1 VTFRKEPAELDN
13 VAARPKQRDM
23 SFSAV
28 VVAAG
33 AGLRAGPGEPK
44 AWRML
49 GSRPL
54 VRWSVE
60 GLLSAGAREVV
71 VVVARDRL
79 AQVDEA
85 LSGLEGWRAVT
96 GGRTR
101 ADSVQA
107 GLAAITAGRTQPVL
121 VHDAAR
127 PFVTRAHVDR
137 LLAALDLADG
147 AVPALPVPDTL
158 KRGDGL
164 VDETVSREGLWRAQ
178 TPQAFRSGRLKAAY
192 RRWPANEEPTDDA
205 SVVERAGGHVAMVP
219 GDPMLMKLTWPE
231 DFLMAEQ
238 LAASRRIVRTG
249 FGVDAHRFGPGP
261 VIWLCGIRIEHD
273 LGLVGHSD
281 ADCGLHAL
289 TDAVL
294 GAIAAGDIGE
304 HFPPTDPRWKGASSD
319 QFLAHAV
326 QLAAARGGR
335 ILNADVTLI
344 CERPK
349 IRPHRDAMRRRIAD
363 LLALPVDRVSV
374 KATTTEGMGFTG
386 REEGLMA
393 QAVVSVETPL

>member
-1 VTFRKEPAELDN
+1 
-13 VAARPKQRDM
+13 M

-33 AGLRAGPGEPK
+33 SGLRAGPGEPK
-44 AWRML
+44 AWRAL
-49 GSRPL
+49 GGKPI

-79 AQVDEA
+79 AQADEA
-85 LSGLEGWRAVT
+85 LAGLEGWKAVT

-101 ADSVQA
+101 AESVQA
-107 GLAAITAGRTQPVL
+107 GLAAITAGRNQPVL

-137 LLAALDLADG
+137 LLAALEVADG
-147 AVPALPVPDTL
+147 AILTLPVPDTL

-164 VDETVSREGLWRAQ
+164 VDETVSRDGLWRAQ
-178 TPQAFRSGRLKAAY
+178 TPQAFRFGRLKAAY
-192 RRWPANEEPTDDA
+192 RRWPATEEPTDDA
-205 SVVERAGGHVAMVP
+205 AVMERAGGHVAMTP
-219 GDPMLMKLTWPE
+219 GDPMLMKLTYPE
-231 DFLMAEQ
+231 DFLLAEQ
-238 LAASRRIVRTG
+238 LAASRRIVRMG
-249 FGVDAHRFGPGP
+249 QGVDAHRFGPGD

-294 GAIAAGDIGE
+294 GAIAAADIGE
-304 HFPPTDPRWKGASSD
+304 HFPPSDPRWKGASSD
-319 QFLAHAV
+319 QFLTHAV
-326 QLAAARGGR
+326 SLVAAQGGR

-349 IRPHRDAMRRRIAD
+349 IRPHRDAMRARIAD
-363 LLALPVDRVSV
+363 LLGIPIDRVSV

-393 QAVVSVETPL
+393 QAVVAVETPL

>member
-1 VTFRKEPAELDN
+1 
-13 VAARPKQRDM
+13 M

-33 AGLRAGPGEPK
+33 EGLRAGPGEPK
-44 AWRML
+44 AWRQV
-49 GSRPL
+49 GGRAL

-71 VVVARDRL
+71 VVVAHDRL
-79 AQVDEA
+79 AAVDGVLA
-85 LSGLEGWRAVT
+85 GLAGWRAVT
-96 GGRTR
+96 GGKTR

-107 GLAAITAGRTQPVL
+107 GLAALSCGRNLVVL

-137 LLAALDLADG
+137 LLAALELADG

-158 KRGDGL
+158 KRGEGL
-164 VDETVSREGLWRAQ
+164 IEATVSREGLWRAQ
-178 TPQAFRSGRLKAAY
+178 TPQAFRFGRLKAAY

-205 SVVERAGGHVAMVP
+205 SVMERAGGHVAMAP
-219 GDPMLMKLTWPE
+219 GDPMLMKLTYPE
-231 DFLMAEQ
+231 DFLLAEQ

-249 FGVDAHRFGPGP
+249 FGLDAHRFGPGT
-261 VIWLCGIRIEHD
+261 VVVLGGIRIEHD

-281 ADCGLHAL
+281 ADVGLHAL

-294 GAIAAGDIGE
+294 GAIAEGDIGL
-304 HFPPTDPRWKGASSD
+304 HFPPSNPKWKGASSD
-319 QFLAHAV
+319 QFLLHAV
-326 QLAAARGGR
+326 KLAQAKGAR
-335 ILNADVTLI
+335 LLSADLTLI

-349 IRPHRDAMRRRIAD
+349 IGPHRDAMRARIAE
-363 LLALPVDRVSV
+363 LLGLGIDRVSV

>member
-1 VTFRKEPAELDN
+1 
-13 VAARPKQRDM
+13 M

-44 AWRML
+44 VWRML
-49 GSRPL
+49 GGRPII
-54 VRWSVE
+54 RWSVE

-79 AQVDEA
+79 GDVDEA
-85 LSGLEGWRAVT
+85 LAGLANWKAVT

-127 PFVTRAHVDR
+127 PFVTREHVGR
-137 LLAALDLADG
+137 LLAALDFADG
-147 AVPALPVPDTL
+147 AVPVLPVPDTL

-178 TPQAFRSGRLKAAY
+178 TPQAFRFGRLKAAY
-192 RRWPANEEPTDDA
+192 RRWPVSEEPTDDA
-205 SVVERAGGHVAMVP
+205 SVMERAGGHVAMVA
-219 GDPMLMKLTWPE
+219 GDPMLMKLTYPE
-231 DFLMAEQ
+231 DFLLAEQ
-238 LAASRRIVRTG
+238 LAGSRRIVRAG
-249 FGVDAHRFGPGP
+249 LGIDAHRFGPGK
-261 VIWLCGIRIEHD
+261 VVWLCGIRIEHE

-281 ADCGLHAL
+281 ADVGLHAL
-289 TDAVL
+289 TDAIL
-294 GAIAAGDIGE
+294 GAIGEGDIGE
-304 HFPPTDPRWKGASSD
+304 HFPPSDPRWKGASSD
-319 QFLAHAV
+319 QFLRHAV
-326 QLAAARGGR
+326 SLVARQGGR
-335 ILNADVTLI
+335 ILNADLTLV

-349 IRPHRDAMRRRIAD
+349 VKPHRQAMRERIAE
-363 LLALPVDRVSV
+363 LLQIPLGRVSV

-393 QAVVSVETPL
+393 QAVVSVETPP

>member
-1 VTFRKEPAELDN
+1 
-13 VAARPKQRDM
+13 M
-23 SFSAV
+23 SFSGV

-33 AGLRAGPGEPK
+33 EGLRAGPGEPK
-44 AWRML
+44 AWRLL
-49 GSRPL
+49 GSRAL

-79 AQVDEA
+79 AAIDEV
-85 LSGLEGWRAVT
+85 LEGLQGWSAVT
-96 GGRTR
+96 GGKTR

-107 GLAAITAGRTQPVL
+107 GLAALTCGRNQPVL

-127 PFVTRAHVDR
+127 PFVTRAHVER
-137 LLAALDLADG
+137 LLAALELADG
-147 AVPALPVPDTL
+147 AVPTLPVPDTL
-158 KRGDGL
+158 KRGEGL

-178 TPQAFRSGRLKAAY
+178 TPQAFRFAKLKAAY

-205 SVVERAGGHVAMVP
+205 SVMERAGGSVAMVA
-219 GDPMLMKLTWPE
+219 GDPMLMKLTYPE

-249 FGVDAHRFGPGP
+249 FGVDAHRFGPGA
-261 VIWLCGIRIEHD
+261 VVWLGGIRIEHD

-281 ADCGLHAL
+281 ADAGLHAL
-289 TDAVL
+289 TDALL
-294 GAIAAGDIGE
+294 GAVAEGDIGQ
-304 HFPPTDPRWKGASSD
+304 HFPPSDPKWKGASSD
-319 QFLAHAV
+319 QFLLHAV
-326 QLAAARGGR
+326 KLAQAKGGK
-335 ILNADVTLI
+335 ILSADLTLI

-349 IRPHRDAMRRRIAD
+349 IGPHRDAMRARIAE
-363 LLALPVDRVSV
+363 LLGLPIGRVSV

-393 QAVVSVETPL
+393 QAVVNVETPL

>member
-1 VTFRKEPAELDN
+1 
-13 VAARPKQRDM
+13 
-23 SFSAV
+23 
-28 VVAAG
+28 
-33 AGLRAGPGEPK
+33 
-44 AWRML
+44 ML
-49 GSRPL
+49 GGRPL
-54 VRWSVE
+54 IRWSVE

-71 VVVARDRL
+71 VVVAHDRL
-79 AQVDEA
+79 GQVDEA
-85 LSGLEGWRAVT
+85 LAGLVGWRAVT
-96 GGRTR
+96 GGMTR

-107 GLAAITAGRTQPVL
+107 GLAALTAARNEPVL

-127 PFVTRAHVDR
+127 PFVTRTHVDR
-137 LLAALDLADG
+137 LLAALDVADG

-178 TPQAFRSGRLKAAY
+178 TPQAFRFGRLKAAY
-192 RRWPANEEPTDDA
+192 RRWPATEEPTDDA
-205 SVVERAGGHVAMVP
+205 SVMERAGGHVAMVP

-231 DFLMAEQ
+231 DFLMGEQ

-249 FGVDAHRFGPGP
+249 FGVDAHRFGPGDA
-261 VIWLCGIRIEHD
+261 VWLGGIRIEHD
-273 LGLVGHSD
+273 MGLVGHSD

-289 TDAVL
+289 TDALL
-294 GAIAAGDIGE
+294 GAIAEGDIGE

-319 QFLAHAV
+319 QFLVHAV
-326 QLAAARGGR
+326 KMTAAKGGQ
-335 ILNADVTLI
+335 IINADLTLI

-349 IRPHRDAMRRRIAD
+349 IRPHRDAMRARIAE
-363 LLALPVDRVSV
+363 LLGLPIDRVSV

-393 QAVVSVETPL
+393 QAVVNVETPG

>member
-1 VTFRKEPAELDN
+1 
-13 VAARPKQRDM
+13 M

-44 AWRML
+44 AWRSL
-49 GSRPL
+49 GGRPI

-79 AQVDEA
+79 SQVDEA
-85 LSGLEGWRAVT
+85 LAGLSNWRAVT
-96 GGRTR
+96 GGKTR
-101 ADSVQA
+101 AESVQA
-107 GLAAITAGRTQPVL
+107 GLAAVTAGRDQPVL
-121 VHDAAR
+121 IHDAAR
-127 PFVTRAHVDR
+127 PFVTREHVER
-137 LLAALDLADG
+137 LLAALDVSDG
-147 AVPALPVPDTL
+147 AIPVLPVPDTL
-158 KRGDGL
+158 KRGDAL
-164 VDETVSREGLWRAQ
+164 VDETVSRDGLWRAQ
-178 TPQAFRSGRLKAAY
+178 TPQAFKAGKLKAAY
-192 RRWPANEEPTDDA
+192 RAWPVGEEPTDDA
-205 SVVERAGGHVAMVP
+205 SVVERAGGSVAMVP
-219 GDPMLMKLTWPE
+219 GDPLLMKLTYPQ
-231 DFLMAEQ
+231 DFMMAEQ
-238 LAASRRIVRTG
+238 LAGSRRIVRMG
-249 FGVDAHRFGPGP
+249 QGIDAHRFGPGD
-261 VIWLCGIRIEHD
+261 VVWLCGVRIQHD

-294 GAIAAGDIGE
+294 GAIADGDIGE
-304 HFPPTDPRWKGASSD
+304 HFPPSDPQWKGASSD
-319 QFLAHAV
+319 RFLIHAMNRV
-326 QLAAARGGR
+326 GAVGGR

-349 IRPHRDAMRRRIAD
+349 IRPHRDAMRARIAE
-363 LLALPVDRVSV
+363 LLGLPVHRVSV

-393 QAVVSVETPL
+393 QAVVAVECPP

>member
-1 VTFRKEPAELDN
+1 
-13 VAARPKQRDM
+13 M

-33 AGLRAGPGEPK
+33 SGLRAGPGEPK
-44 AWRML
+44 AWRTL
-49 GSRPL
+49 GGKPI

-71 VVVARDRL
+71 VVVAHDRL
-79 AQVDEA
+79 AQADEA
-85 LSGLEGWRAVT
+85 LAGLEGWKAVT

-101 ADSVQA
+101 AESVQA
-107 GLAAITAGRTQPVL
+107 GLAAITAGRNQPVL

-137 LLAALDLADG
+137 LLAALEVADG
-147 AVPALPVPDTL
+147 AIPTLPVPDTL
-158 KRGDGL
+158 KRGEGL

-178 TPQAFRSGRLKAAY
+178 TPQAFRFARLKAAY
-192 RRWPANEEPTDDA
+192 RRWPATEEPTDDA
-205 SVVERAGGHVAMVP
+205 AVMERAGGHVAMTA
-219 GDPMLMKLTWPE
+219 GDPMLMKLTYPE
-231 DFLMAEQ
+231 DFLLAEQ
-238 LAASRRIVRTG
+238 LAASRRIVRMG
-249 FGVDAHRFGPGP
+249 QGVDAHRFGPGD
-261 VIWLCGIRIEHD
+261 VVWLCGIRIEHD

-294 GAIAAGDIGE
+294 GAIAAADIGE
-304 HFPPTDPRWKGASSD
+304 HFPPSDPRWKGASSD
-319 QFLAHAV
+319 QFLTHAV
-326 QLAAARGGR
+326 SLVAAQGGR

-349 IRPHRDAMRRRIAD
+349 IRPHRDAMRARIAD
-363 LLALPVDRVSV
+363 LLGIPIDRVSV

-393 QAVVSVETPL
+393 QAVVAVETPL

>member
-1 VTFRKEPAELDN
+1 
-13 VAARPKQRDM
+13 M

-44 AWRML
+44 AWRTL

-79 AQVDEA
+79 GAVDEA
-85 LSGLEGWRAVT
+85 LAGLEGWKAVT
-96 GGRTR
+96 GGATR

-107 GLAAITAGRTQPVL
+107 GLAALTCGRTQPVL

-137 LLAALDLADG
+137 LLAALDVAEG

-164 VDETVSREGLWRAQ
+164 IDGTVSREGLWRAQ
-178 TPQAFRSGRLKAAY
+178 TPQAFRFGRLKAAY
-192 RRWPANEEPTDDA
+192 RKWPTGQEPTDDA
-205 SVVERAGGHVAMVP
+205 AVVERAGGSVAMIP
-219 GDPMLMKLTWPE
+219 GDPMLMKLTYPE

-238 LAASRRIVRTG
+238 LAASRRLIRMG
-249 FGVDAHRFGPGP
+249 QGIDAHRFGPGD
-261 VIWLCGIRIEHD
+261 VVWLCGIRIQHD

-281 ADCGLHAL
+281 ADAGLHAL

-294 GAIAAGDIGE
+294 GAIGEGDIGE
-304 HFPPTDPRWKGASSD
+304 HFPPSDPRWKGASSD
-319 QFLAHAV
+319 QFLTHAV
-326 QLAAARGGR
+326 DLLTRKGGR
-335 ILNADVTLI
+335 IVNADVTLI

-349 IRPHRDAMRRRIAD
+349 VGPHRKEMRQRIAD
-363 LLALPVDRVSV
+363 LLRVPLDRVSV

-393 QAVVSVETPL
+393 QAVVAVETPL

>member
-1 VTFRKEPAELDN
+1 
-13 VAARPKQRDM
+13 M

-44 AWRML
+44 AWRTL
-49 GSRPL
+49 GSRPI

-71 VVVARDRL
+71 VVVAHDRM

-85 LSGLEGWRAVT
+85 LAGLEGWKAVT

-107 GLAAITAGRTQPVL
+107 GLAAITAGRNQPVL

-127 PFVTRAHVDR
+127 PFVTREHVDR

-158 KRGDGL
+158 KRGEGL
-164 VDETVSREGLWRAQ
+164 IDETVPRDGLWRAQ
-178 TPQAFRSGRLKAAY
+178 TPQAFKAGRLKAAY
-192 RRWPANEEPTDDA
+192 RRWPAGEEPTDDA
-205 SVVERAGGHVAMVP
+205 AVVERAGGHVAMVP
-219 GDPMLMKLTWPE
+219 GDPMLMKLTYPE

-238 LAASRRIVRTG
+238 LAASRRMVRMG
-249 FGVDAHRFGPGP
+249 QGIDAHRFGPGD
-261 VIWLCGIRIEHD
+261 VVWLCGIRIEHD
-273 LGLVGHSD
+273 VGLIGHSD

-294 GAIAAGDIGE
+294 GAIGEGDIGE
-304 HFPPTDPRWKGASSD
+304 HFPPSDPRWRGASSD
-319 QFLAHAV
+319 QFLIHAV
-326 QLAAARGGR
+326 KLAQARGAR

-349 IRPHRDAMRRRIAD
+349 IRPHRDAMRVRIAE
-363 LLALPVDRVSV
+363 LLEIPVHRVSV

-393 QAVVSVETPL
+393 QAVVALETPL

>member
-1 VTFRKEPAELDN
+1 
-13 VAARPKQRDM
+13 M

-33 AGLRAGPGEPK
+33 SGLRAGPGEPK
-44 AWRML
+44 AWRLL

-54 VRWSVE
+54 IRWSVE

-71 VVVARDRL
+71 VVVAHDRL

-85 LSGLEGWRAVT
+85 LDGLEGWKAVT

-107 GLAAITAGRTQPVL
+107 GLAALTCGRNQPVL

-127 PFVTRAHVDR
+127 PFVARAHVDR

-147 AVPALPVPDTL
+147 VVLVLPVPDTL
-158 KRGDGL
+158 KRGDSL
-164 VDETVSREGLWRAQ
+164 VDETVSRDGLWRAQ
-178 TPQAFRSGRLKAAY
+178 TPQAFRFGRLKSAY
-192 RRWPANEEPTDDA
+192 RRWPANEEPTDDS
-205 SVVERAGGHVAMVP
+205 SVVERAGGNVAMAP
-219 GDPMLMKLTWPE
+219 GDPMLMKLTYPE

-238 LAASRRIVRTG
+238 LAASRRLVRAG
-249 FGVDAHRFGPGP
+249 FGLDAHRFGPGA
-261 VIWLCGIRIEHD
+261 VVWLGGIRIEHD

-281 ADCGLHAL
+281 ADAGLHAL
-289 TDAVL
+289 TDAIL
-294 GAIAAGDIGE
+294 GAIAEGDIGD

-319 QFLAHAV
+319 QFLIHAV
-326 QLAAARGGR
+326 KLVARRGGR
-335 ILNADVTLI
+335 ILNADLTLI

-349 IRPHRDAMRRRIAD
+349 IGPHRLAMRQRIAE
-363 LLALPVDRVSV
+363 LLGLPLDRVSV

>member
-1 VTFRKEPAELDN
+1 
-13 VAARPKQRDM
+13 M
-23 SFSAV
+23 SFSAI

-44 AWRML
+44 AWRSI
-49 GSRPL
+49 GGRPL

-60 GLLSAGAREVV
+60 GLLSAGAREVI
-71 VVVARDRL
+71 VVVAHDRL
-79 AQVDEA
+79 AYVDAA
-85 LSGLEGWRAVT
+85 LAGLANWKAVT

-101 ADSVQA
+101 SESVLA
-107 GLAAITAGRTQPVL
+107 GLAAVTATRNQPVL
-121 VHDAAR
+121 IHDAAR
-127 PFVTRAHVDR
+127 PFVTKEHVDR

-147 AVPALPVPDTL
+147 AIPTLPVADTL
-158 KRGDGL
+158 KRGEGL
-164 VDETVSREGLWRAQ
+164 VEATVSRESLWRAQ
-178 TPQAFRSGRLKAAY
+178 TPQAFKTGRLKAAY
-192 RRWPANEEPTDDA
+192 RRWPTGEEPTDDA
-205 SVVERAGGHVAMVP
+205 SVMERAGGSVAMVP
-219 GDPMLMKLTWPE
+219 GDPLLMKLTYPQ
-231 DFLMAEQ
+231 DFLLAEQ
-238 LAASRRIVRTG
+238 LAAGRRIVRMG
-249 FGVDAHRFGPGP
+249 QGIDAHRFGPGD
-261 VIWLCGIRIEHD
+261 VVWLCGVRIQHD
-273 LGLVGHSD
+273 VGLVGHSD

-294 GAIAAGDIGE
+294 GAIADGDIGE

-326 QLAAARGGR
+326 ARAGAVGAR

-349 IRPHRDAMRRRIAD
+349 IGPHRDAMRERIAE
-363 LLALPVDRVSV
+363 LMGLPVGRVSV

-393 QAVVSVETPL
+393 QAVVSVETPA

>member
-1 VTFRKEPAELDN
+1 
-13 VAARPKQRDM
+13 M

-33 AGLRAGPGEPK
+33 SGLRAGPGEPK
-44 AWRML
+44 AWRTL
-49 GSRPL
+49 GGKPI

-79 AQVDEA
+79 AQADEA
-85 LSGLEGWRAVT
+85 LAGLEGWKAVT

-101 ADSVQA
+101 AESVQA
-107 GLAAITAGRTQPVL
+107 GLAAITAGRNQPVL

-137 LLAALDLADG
+137 LLAALEVADG
-147 AVPALPVPDTL
+147 AIPTLPVPDTL
-158 KRGDGL
+158 KRGEGL
-164 VDETVSREGLWRAQ
+164 VDETVSRDGLWRAQ
-178 TPQAFRSGRLKAAY
+178 TPQAFRFGRLKDAY
-192 RRWPANEEPTDDA
+192 KRWPATEEPTDDA
-205 SVVERAGGHVAMVP
+205 AVMERAGGHVAMAP
-219 GDPMLMKLTWPE
+219 GDPMLMKLTYPE
-231 DFLMAEQ
+231 DFLLAEQ
-238 LAASRRIVRTG
+238 LAASRRIVRMG
-249 FGVDAHRFGPGP
+249 QGVDAHRFGPGD
-261 VIWLCGIRIEHD
+261 VVWLCGIRIEHD

-294 GAIAAGDIGE
+294 GAIAAADIGE
-304 HFPPTDPRWKGASSD
+304 HFPPSDPRWRGASSD
-319 QFLAHAV
+319 QFLTHAV
-326 QLAAARGGR
+326 SLVAAQGGR

-349 IRPHRDAMRRRIAD
+349 IRPHRDAMRARIAD
-363 LLALPVDRVSV
+363 LLGIPIDRVSV

-393 QAVVSVETPL
+393 QAVVAVETPL